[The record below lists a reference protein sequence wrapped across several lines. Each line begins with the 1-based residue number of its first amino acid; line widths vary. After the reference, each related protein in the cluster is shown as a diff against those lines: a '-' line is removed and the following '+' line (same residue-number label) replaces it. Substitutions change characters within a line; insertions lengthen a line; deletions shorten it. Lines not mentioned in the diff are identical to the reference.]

1 MKMIK
6 QILGEIIQDFGEYV
20 VGIEIQVQRILLD
33 DFLYFIFIKGLS
45 NKRKLEEL
53 DKIKEEVEREEEFEM
68 EDFKNGERMVEDDKV
83 MIDFGESDFEL
94 EICDS
99 YKKNEYFKDMSN
111 NVEFQI
117 LRFIVD
123 EFMEK
128 FICCFFKFDKIF
140 GDLYQ
145 VKEDV
150 VFEGSSNF
158 NRG

>member
-1 MKMIK
+1 
-6 QILGEIIQDFGEYV
+6 
-20 VGIEIQVQRILLD
+20 
-33 DFLYFIFIKGLS
+33 
-45 NKRKLEEL
+45 
-53 DKIKEEVEREEEFEM
+53 
-68 EDFKNGERMVEDDKV
+68 MVEDDKV

-128 FICCFFKFDKIF
+128 FIGCFF
-140 GDLYQ
+140 
-145 VKEDV
+145 
-150 VFEGSSNF
+150 
-158 NRG
+158 

>member
-33 DFLYFIFIKGLS
+33 DFFYFIFIKGLS

-53 DKIKEEVEREEEFEM
+53 DKIKEEVEREEEFEK
-68 EDFKNGERMVEDDKV
+68 EDFKNGERIVEDDKV

-94 EICDS
+94 EICYS
-99 YKKNEYFKDMSN
+99 YKKNKYFKDMSN

-128 FICCFFKFDKIF
+128 FISCFFKLYKLF

-145 VKEDV
+145 EKENV